1 MFINYNSF
9 LSLILL
15 LFLSTHACTGR
26 RLQLEEKVS
35 NNLLSEKDIAEANTD
50 ETRTRTVDKL
60 MNNVNDQEKGRQET
74 AASKERKMMDES
86 SGGIQG
92 GRTMQ
97 KPKNRKIADD
107 SDDDLLVNHVQESHK
122 KKISGSGKISGSLGV
137 SAKNIE
143 VMERPSRSQSMQGF
157 GSHVTN
163 QKRESNVIGKG
174 ENPVVVMS
182 DYAEA
187 HRRPPIHNL
196 SP

>member
-50 ETRTRTVDKL
+50 ETKTRTVDKL

-74 AASKERKMMDES
+74 AASKESKMMDGS
-86 SGGIQG
+86 DGGIQG
-92 GRTMQ
+92 GRIMQ
-97 KPKNRKIADD
+97 KPKNRNLADD
-107 SDDDLLVNHVQESHK
+107 SDDDLLVNDVQESHK

-157 GSHVTN
+157 GSYVTN